1 MRNKRFDLFLGERK
15 GAFLC
20 DGVLQYR
27 YGAGKTDDE
36 YETLLLADRLREFIS
51 YAVGCMFGRYS
62 LDKPGLVLANA
73 GETLDDSCAKWL
85 NSLPPTA
92 REGSSTRQHTLP
104 LASNDYP
111 DKQGGRSATLPYSHP
126 VLQPPRLRAPQGGR
140 NGTSLYEH
148 PVLQPPR
155 PRAPQGG
162 RSAIFCQS
170 NNPRRRF
177 KRQVVKIAQRNMR
190 VKCPS
195 GVADFGGVLPMSV
208 AGVEPVRI

>member
-104 LASNDYP
+104 LASNDCP

-126 VLQPPRLRAPQGGR
+126 VLQPPRLYGEHRKEGEMALRPTNIPSYSHPACTESTARRAKCHILPEPPLEKAIQASSGKNSTDEYACEAPQRGG
-140 NGTSLYEH
+140 
-148 PVLQPPR
+148 
-155 PRAPQGG
+155 
-162 RSAIFCQS
+162 
-170 NNPRRRF
+170 
-177 KRQVVKIAQRNMR
+177 
-190 VKCPS
+190 
-195 GVADFGGVLPMSV
+195 
-208 AGVEPVRI
+208 